1 VREWCILGRLEF
13 SRGGVSEVSP
23 ELVASLASLRFRAMF
38 AIMSIGKIIIL
49 YLTEIMS
56 SIPSSQSMLDAN
68 QVKMIQNENLSLKIS
83 LDKANRELD
92 DVLMEND
99 KHREKISELEKWI
112 VMLLNNFYSGTPQTL

>member
-1 VREWCILGRLEF
+1 
-13 SRGGVSEVSP
+13 
-23 ELVASLASLRFRAMF
+23 
-38 AIMSIGKIIIL
+38 
-49 YLTEIMS
+49 MS